1 MIPKP
6 KLKPEK
12 LRTSAIESSADRKKL
27 YPICNENDC
36 SGIKKL
42 SKDYLVCKAKSIKES
57 ANNVNNKIKEGSAN
71 KTKQITEGTKN
82 IFNNIKNKINKN

>member
-1 MIPKP
+1 MKKI
-6 KLKPEK
+6 L
-12 LRTSAIESSADRKKL
+12 LTLIIYLLSSSVSIA
-27 YPICNENDC
+27 NENDC

-42 SKDYLVCKAKSIKES
+42 SKDYLVCKAKSIKDS
-57 ANNVNNKIKEGSAN
+57 ANNVNYKIKEGSAN

>member
-1 MIPKP
+1 MKKI
-6 KLKPEK
+6 L
-12 LRTSAIESSADRKKL
+12 LTLIIYLLSSSVSIA
-27 YPICNENDC
+27 NENDC

-42 SKDYLVCKAKSIKES
+42 SKDYLVCKAKSIKDS
-57 ANNVNNKIKEGSAN
+57 ANNVNNKIKESSAN

>member
-1 MIPKP
+1 K
-6 KLKPEK
+6 KEK
-12 LRTSAIESSADRKKL
+12 KMKKILLTLIIYLLSSSVSIA
-27 YPICNENDC
+27 NENDC

-42 SKDYLVCKAKSIKES
+42 SKDYLVCKAKSIKDS
-57 ANNVNNKIKEGSAN
+57 ANNVNNKIKEGSVN

>member
-1 MIPKP
+1 MKKI
-6 KLKPEK
+6 L
-12 LRTSAIESSADRKKL
+12 LTLIIYLLSSSVSIA
-27 YPICNENDC
+27 NENDC

>member
-1 MIPKP
+1 MKKI
-6 KLKPEK
+6 L
-12 LRTSAIESSADRKKL
+12 LTLIIYLLSSSVSIA
-27 YPICNENDC
+27 NENDC

-42 SKDYLVCKAKSIKES
+42 SKDYLVCKAKSIKDS
-57 ANNVNNKIKEGSAN
+57 ANNVNNKIKEGSVN